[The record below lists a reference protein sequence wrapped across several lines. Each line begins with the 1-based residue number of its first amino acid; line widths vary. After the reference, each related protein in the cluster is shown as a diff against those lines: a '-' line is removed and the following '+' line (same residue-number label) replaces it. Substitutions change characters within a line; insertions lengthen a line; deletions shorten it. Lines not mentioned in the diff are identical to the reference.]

1 MAEAE
6 GRAERGAAAP
16 PANAP
21 PLTEAQREVL
31 AAFWQQVG
39 TDASRVH
46 VLEQLSAI
54 NLPLARIKKIMK
66 SDEDVRMISSEA
78 PALFAKAC
86 ELFVLEVP
94 SRVSLP
100 LPSGVSP
107 PSAPFLPLL
116 ARRSSPCAPGSTLRS
131 TSATPSSAA
140 TSPPPSATPI
150 SSTSSWTSSPPPSSD
165 RKSVV

>member
-1 MAEAE
+1 VLVSLPSVALASRREGMAEAE

-39 TDASRVH
+39 ADASRVH
-46 VLEQLSAI
+46 VREQLSAI

-107 PSAPFLPLL
+107 SL
-116 ARRSSPCAPGSTLRS
+116 SSP
-131 TSATPSSAA
+131 
-140 TSPPPSATPI
+140 
-150 SSTSSWTSSPPPSSD
+150 SSPTWPGAAQHARLDPH
-165 RKSVV
+165 